1 MTLKMTVTR
10 QGARNLLL
18 FRQRVERELAQMA
31 ARAEKDALG
40 MAIQGAQRGVYSTP
54 EGGYDRTGLYLKS
67 IYAAAKSTAGRVEV
81 VVGDSAPYA
90 SYLEYGSLGA
100 AIPEPQAEQLAQA
113 LGTKRAALY
122 LGRSGKKWI
131 KPNPAITRA
140 ALFAGLRMINRL
152 TDVLERS

>member
-1 MTLKMTVTR
+1 MTMKTTVTR

-18 FRQRVERELAQMA
+18 FRQRVEREVAQMA
-31 ARAEKDALG
+31 ARAEQDALG

-67 IYAAAKSTAGRVEV
+67 IYAAAKATGGRVEV
-81 VVGDSAPYA
+81 VVGDRAPYA

-100 AIPEPQAEQLAQA
+100 AIPAAQAEQLAAA